1 MSLTGAARLSRRKA
15 LAVGRAVQFSYFPPP
30 RCEMA
35 DDKAKMLDAAIAQI
49 EKSHGKAAIM
59 RRGSRDVLVPV
70 SVIPTGC
77 LSLDVALGVGG
88 FPRGR
93 VVEVY
98 GPESGGKTTMTLHV
112 IAEAQKLGGIAAFI
126 DAEHALDPIYARK
139 LGVDVDNLLV
149 SQPDNGEQALEIAET
164 LIRSGGVDVVVVDS
178 VAALVP
184 KAELEGD
191 MGDPQMGL
199 QARLMS
205 QALRKLTAIVSKSR
219 TCLIFIN
226 QIREKIGVM
235 FGNPE
240 TTTGGRALKFY
251 ASIRL
256 DIRRIQAIKEGDR
269 VIGSRTRG
277 KVVKNKVAAPFR
289 EAEFDILY
297 GEGIS
302 REGDLIDL
310 GVEKGLLEQSGTWI
324 SFGGGR
330 MGQGREN
337 ARVFLKENKDIREKL
352 ETALRKKLEIAQP
365 GNSSAASAGANGHAS
380 TNAHSDK
387 APAKAAAAGASSDA
401 SKRPAR

>member
-1 MSLTGAARLSRRKA
+1 
-15 LAVGRAVQFSYFPPP
+15 
-30 RCEMA
+30 MA
-35 DDKAKMLDAAIAQI
+35 DEKSKLLEAAIAQI
-49 EKSHGKAAIM
+49 EKSYGKGSIM
-59 RRGSRDVLVPV
+59 RLGSRDVLVPV
-70 SVIPTGC
+70 SVIPSGC
-77 LSLDVALGVGG
+77 LSIDAALGVGG

-93 VVEVY
+93 VIEIY
-98 GPESGGKTTMTLHV
+98 GPESGGKTTLTLHV
-112 IAEAQKLGGIAAFI
+112 IAEAQKLGGQAAFI
-126 DAEHALDPIYARK
+126 DAEHALDPVYARK

-184 KAELEGD
+184 KAELEGE
-191 MGDPQMGL
+191 MGEPQMGL

-251 ASIRL
+251 ASMRV
-256 DIRRIQAIKEGDR
+256 DIRRIQAIKEGDK
-269 VIGSRTRG
+269 VVGSRTRA

-297 GEGIS
+297 GEGVS

-310 GVEKGLLEQSGTWI
+310 GVDKGVLEKSGTWI
-324 SFGGGR
+324 SYGGER

-337 ARVFLKENKDIREKL
+337 ARVFLREHTDIRDKL
-352 ETALRKKLEIAQP
+352 ENALRKKLEIAVP
-365 GNSSAASAGANGHAS
+365 GAGNPAAGSHGPNGQA
-380 TNAHSDK
+380 AAEK
-387 APAKAAAAGASSDA
+387 PPMKAAAAAASAADA
-401 SKRPAR
+401 SKGRPAR